1 LNAIYQGDSR
11 LRGFPCWDRLH
22 LVEGK
27 LYHLGFRGKVA
38 RSTLADANQSHDW
51 RSFADFAQV
60 LIRIARPLY
69 ATTKNWRRSRSKS
82 VRSGFDDHR
91 SVSTVIH
98 RGGLARTDVTAH
110 EGLPVTTVAKSVLH
124 VVNETGRLG
133 LARQAIKDARRE
145 DTSARRKRSGL
156 RANSTSITVG
166 WKDAGC

>member
-69 ATTKNWRRSRSKS
+69 ATKNWRRSRSKS

-98 RGGLARTDVTAH
+98 RGGLAPTDVTSH
-110 EGLPVTTVAKSVLH
+110 EGLPVTTMAKSGLP

-145 DTSARRKRSGL
+145 DTSERRK
-156 RANSTSITVG
+156 
-166 WKDAGC
+166 